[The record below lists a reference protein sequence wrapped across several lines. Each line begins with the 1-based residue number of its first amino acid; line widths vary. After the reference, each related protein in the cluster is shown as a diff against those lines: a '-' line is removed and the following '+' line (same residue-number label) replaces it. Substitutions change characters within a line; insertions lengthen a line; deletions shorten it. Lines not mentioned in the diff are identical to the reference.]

1 MHRFSTIR
9 CSICRYSF
17 PLGGCAQR
25 VHNCHLCIES
35 RQFIGSIE
43 VLIHQCSRCGREAG
57 YAILDVQSQ
66 ADLLAYSQLS
76 YGYYEQS
83 MYSEQDRI
91 HLFSRWLANQPWWQ
105 HDKEHIEAVLN
116 TLSHQ
121 GDPAGFT
128 EFLEYLWKMEN

>member
-9 CSICRYSF
+9 CSVCSYSF

-25 VHNCHLCIES
+25 VHNCRLCIES

-43 VLIHQCSRCGREAG
+43 VPIHQCSRCGREAG
-57 YAILDVQSQ
+57 YALLNEQIQAEILS
-66 ADLLAYSQLS
+66 YSQSS
-76 YGYYEQS
+76 YGYKQS
-83 MYSEQDRI
+83 MYSEPDRI
-91 HLFSRWLANQPWWQ
+91 HVFSRWLANQPWWN

-116 TLSHQ
+116 TLSYQ